1 MEKAF
6 FINANTVNINEG
18 EISQV
23 TNARREGRKLRFHA
37 RVEVDLDHPS
47 NLMIIPFV
55 RGIRPRQKAK
65 VLMQMPNGQL
75 VETAHRYR
83 VWDSMPKRLGMMR
96 SAEEMR
102 EQVRVMVE
110 RLFVLGSGEGKI

>member
-1 MEKAF
+1 MEKVF
-6 FINANTVNINEG
+6 LINATPVNINEG

-23 TNARREGRKLRFHA
+23 TNTRRNGRKLRFHA
-37 RVEVDLDHPS
+37 KVEVDLDHPS

-55 RGIRPRQKAK
+55 RGLRPRKKAK

-83 VWDSMPKRLGMMR
+83 VWDSMPKQLGMMR

-110 RLFVLGSGEGKI
+110 RLFVLGSDEGKI

>member
-1 MEKAF
+1 MEKAY

-37 RVEVDLDHPS
+37 HVEVDLDHPS
-47 NLMIIPFV
+47 NLTIIPFV
-55 RGIRPRQKAK
+55 RGRRPRRKAK
-65 VLMQMPNGQL
+65 VLLQMPNGQL
-75 VETAHRYR
+75 MEAAHRYR

-96 SAEEMR
+96 SAEEIR

-110 RLFVLGSGEGKI
+110 RLFVLGSHRVED